1 MLLQRKDRFVFVGE
15 LQLLWQ
21 FLHPEVNIVVWIRE
35 QLELKIDLSL
45 LR

>member
-1 MLLQRKDRFVFVGE
+1 MLLKRKDRFVFVGE
-15 LQLLWQ
+15 LQLFWQ